1 VLKILWILKVGM
13 ILMVDNFFTPVE
25 RVMVDVV
32 LFAML

>member
-1 VLKILWILKVGM
+1 MLKILWSLEVWM

-25 RVMVDVV
+25 SVVVDVV